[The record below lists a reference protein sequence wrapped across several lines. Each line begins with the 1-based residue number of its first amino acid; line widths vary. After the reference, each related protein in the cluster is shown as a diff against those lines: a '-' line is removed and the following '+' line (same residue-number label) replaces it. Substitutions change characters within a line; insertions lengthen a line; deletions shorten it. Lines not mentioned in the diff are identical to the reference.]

1 MYHSTKVSLYLTFTV
16 NNIHTKMS
24 SFVPVHNLINS
35 VSACSEVVRGE
46 GGGGSIVRSIDTDTI
61 LFL

>member
-1 MYHSTKVSLYLTFTV
+1 MYNSTKVSLYLTFTV
-16 NNIHTKMS
+16 NIHTKMS

-35 VSACSEVVRGE
+35 VLACSEVVRGE